1 MWKVE
6 EVSILQIQMEKNLPD
21 SPEVEQPETLFGS
34 GPEIQHLQM
43 PPLRFIKMGM
53 PISEGSGWRVEDYFR
68 ITAIQVNRLLNFS
81 FIHQEVMRF
90 WDFHLPVNGPAL
102 V

>member
-68 ITAIQVNRLLNFS
+68 ITAIQVNHRRSSS
-81 FIHQEVMRF
+81 FILQEVMRF
-90 WDFHLPVNGPAL
+90 WDFHLPVNGPVL